1 MENIKNLRAK
11 YGDNEPIFLEEIK
24 LELANYTKARIFQLL
39 SVAIES
45 KEIAKFD
52 GGVYYFPTQSVL
64 GMSKLNP
71 RKVIE
76 KKYIKNK
83 ESIYGFYSGLSLLNT
98 FGLTNQ
104 IPNVIEI
111 VTNNESTR
119 LREVNIGNQKIIL
132 KKSRTQ
138 ITKNNYYELMILE
151 LFNIIDVDKLRKENM
166 KEIVE
171 YMNNKSLSPGDVLRY
186 AKYVPA
192 KAVKNFISSEVPYAF
207 A

>member
-119 LREVNIGNQKIIL
+119 LR
-132 KKSRTQ
+132 
-138 ITKNNYYELMILE
+138 
-151 LFNIIDVDKLRKENM
+151 
-166 KEIVE
+166 
-171 YMNNKSLSPGDVLRY
+171 
-186 AKYVPA
+186 
-192 KAVKNFISSEVPYAF
+192 
-207 A
+207 